1 MEYKPCEIKNAP
13 VVQCCCTCIH
23 QIEDFF
29 HCAHDKKTV
38 SALKDSCICSIRRGW
53 ICNNPELPGMHSN
66 WPEHSCGCEIHTRVA
81 SDEKTK
87 EERA

>member
-13 VVQCCCTCIH
+13 VVQCCCTCIYH
-23 QIEDFF
+23 IEDFY
-29 HCAHDKKTV
+29 HCCRGKSKV
-38 SALKDSCICSIRRGW
+38 SSTTGPCICSLRKGW
-53 ICNNPELPGMHSN
+53 ICMPPGNEGRVHSN

-87 EERA
+87 ECD